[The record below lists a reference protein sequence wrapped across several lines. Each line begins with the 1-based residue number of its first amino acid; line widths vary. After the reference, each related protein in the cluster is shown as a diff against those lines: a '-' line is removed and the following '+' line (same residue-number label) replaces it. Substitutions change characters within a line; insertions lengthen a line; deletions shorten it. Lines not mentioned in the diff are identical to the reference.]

1 MASSK
6 LLQRLWMRSSLRYC
20 SSSTKFSDLYQ
31 DLMIKVVSEKSQIP
45 ESQIEP
51 RINAMMSSRV
61 DKLESSQMQNFIK
74 ILSRDP
80 ANHYIWVKVKTKKF
94 VYVLII
100 RRARCFHRA
109 RFNAIINN
117 T

>member
-1 MASSK
+1 MTSSR

-61 DKLESSQMQNFIK
+61 DKLEPNQMQNFIK

-80 ANHYIWVKVKTKKF
+80 ANHYIWVKVK
-94 VYVLII
+94 VVHVLIK
-100 RRARCFHRA
+100 RRARLFSSRA
-109 RFNAIINN
+109 L
-117 T
+117 